1 MTSDIHF
8 NYCCSNESEPS
19 PPPPNRIEFI
29 PLEWYDKIHASN
41 SALKNNL
48 VSTTLNTIPKLR
60 AIANDVIFDVLMYM
74 TPEFC
79 DEVLNCVTDQIIELY
94 DLFKTINTD
103 FSDEG

>member
-1 MTSDIHF
+1 L
-8 NYCCSNESEPS
+8 

-29 PLEWYDKIHASN
+29 PVEWYDKIHASN

-48 VSTTLNTIPKLR
+48 VSATLGTVPKLR

-79 DEVLNCVTDQIIELY
+79 EEVLNCVTDQIVELY
-94 DLFKTINTD
+94 DSFGEIHKD
-103 FSDEG
+103 FSSQG